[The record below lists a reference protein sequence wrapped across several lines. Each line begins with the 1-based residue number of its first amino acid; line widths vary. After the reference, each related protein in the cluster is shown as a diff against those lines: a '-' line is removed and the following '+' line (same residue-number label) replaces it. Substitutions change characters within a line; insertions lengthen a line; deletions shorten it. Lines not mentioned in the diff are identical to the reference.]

1 MPRAPPAPRCA
12 SPRSRW
18 PDPVSHPV
26 TTEQDGL
33 PDPHPCPAPH
43 EGTLT
48 GHLVD
53 HSAGLTALASLP
65 LAEQAAALDA
75 IRAELAST
83 LRQAES

>member
-1 MPRAPPAPRCA
+1 MPRAPSALRCA
-12 SPRSRW
+12 SPGSRW

-75 IRAELAST
+75 IRAELVST
-83 LRQAES
+83 LDRAES

>member
-1 MPRAPPAPRCA
+1 M
-12 SPRSRW
+12 
-18 PDPVSHPV
+18 

-33 PDPHPCPAPH
+33 PDPDPCPAPH

>member
-33 PDPHPCPAPH
+33 PDPDPCPAPH